1 LLLELVFG
9 AVIAL
14 GNAGRPET
22 TEGGQETVSSALDI
36 REHLLQSSNEFR
48 KLAEEH
54 SAYDEKL
61 SLLLNRSF
69 LSEQEKLEEVT
80 LKKLKLRAKDR
91 MQQMIQAQRQQQG

>member
-1 LLLELVFG
+1 M
-9 AVIAL
+9 
-14 GNAGRPET
+14 
-22 TEGGQETVSSALDI
+22 SSALDI
-36 REHLLQSSNEFR
+36 REHLLQSSDEFR
-48 KLAEEH
+48 KLAREH

-91 MQQMIQAQRQQQG
+91 MQQMIQAQRQQQD

>member
-1 LLLELVFG
+1 M
-9 AVIAL
+9 
-14 GNAGRPET
+14 
-22 TEGGQETVSSALDI
+22 SSALDI
-36 REHLLQSSNEFR
+36 REHLLQFSDEFR

-54 SAYDEKL
+54 SAYDQKL

-69 LSEQEKLEEVT
+69 LSEEEKLEEVT

>member
-1 LLLELVFG
+1 
-9 AVIAL
+9 
-14 GNAGRPET
+14 
-22 TEGGQETVSSALDI
+22 VSSALDI
-36 REHLLQSSNEFR
+36 REHLLQSSDEFR
-48 KLAEEH
+48 KLAKEH

-91 MQQMIQAQRQQQG
+91 MQQMIQAQRQQQD

>member
-1 LLLELVFG
+1 M
-9 AVIAL
+9 
-14 GNAGRPET
+14 
-22 TEGGQETVSSALDI
+22 SSALDI
-36 REHLLQSSNEFR
+36 REHLLQSSDEFR
-48 KLAEEH
+48 KLAKEH

-91 MQQMIQAQRQQQG
+91 MQQMIQAQRQQQD

>member
-1 LLLELVFG
+1 M
-9 AVIAL
+9 
-14 GNAGRPET
+14 
-22 TEGGQETVSSALDI
+22 SSALDI
-36 REHLLQSSNEFR
+36 REHLLQSSDEFR
-48 KLAEEH
+48 KLAKEH

-91 MQQMIQAQRQQQG
+91 MQQMIQAERQQH

>member
-1 LLLELVFG
+1 M
-9 AVIAL
+9 
-14 GNAGRPET
+14 
-22 TEGGQETVSSALDI
+22 SSALDI
-36 REHLLQSSNEFR
+36 KEHLLQSSDEFR
-48 KLAEEH
+48 KLAKEH

-91 MQQMIQAQRQQQG
+91 MQQMIQAQRQQQD

>member
-1 LLLELVFG
+1 M
-9 AVIAL
+9 
-14 GNAGRPET
+14 
-22 TEGGQETVSSALDI
+22 SSALDI
-36 REHLLQSSNEFR
+36 REHLLQSSDEFR
-48 KLAEEH
+48 KLAREH

>member
-1 LLLELVFG
+1 M
-9 AVIAL
+9 
-14 GNAGRPET
+14 
-22 TEGGQETVSSALDI
+22 SSALDI
-36 REHLLQSSNEFR
+36 KEHLLQSSDEFR
-48 KLAEEH
+48 KLARQH

-91 MQQMIQAQRQQQG
+91 MQRMIQAQRQQQG

>member
-1 LLLELVFG
+1 M
-9 AVIAL
+9 
-14 GNAGRPET
+14 
-22 TEGGQETVSSALDI
+22 SSALDI
-36 REHLLQSSNEFR
+36 REHLLQSNDEFR
-48 KLAEEH
+48 KLAKEH

-91 MQQMIQAQRQQQG
+91 MQQMIQAQRRQQD

>member
-1 LLLELVFG
+1 M
-9 AVIAL
+9 
-14 GNAGRPET
+14 
-22 TEGGQETVSSALDI
+22 SSALDI
-36 REHLLQSSNEFR
+36 KEHLLQSSDEFR
-48 KLAEEH
+48 KLAKEH

-91 MQQMIQAQRQQQG
+91 MQQMIQAQQQQQD

>member
-1 LLLELVFG
+1 M
-9 AVIAL
+9 
-14 GNAGRPET
+14 
-22 TEGGQETVSSALDI
+22 SSALDI
-36 REHLLQSSNEFR
+36 REHLLQSSDEFR
-48 KLAEEH
+48 KLAKEH

-91 MQQMIQAQRQQQG
+91 MQQMIQAERQQQD

>member
-1 LLLELVFG
+1 M
-9 AVIAL
+9 
-14 GNAGRPET
+14 
-22 TEGGQETVSSALDI
+22 SSALDI
-36 REHLLQSSNEFR
+36 REHLLQSSDEFR
-48 KLAEEH
+48 RLAKEH

-91 MQQMIQAQRQQQG
+91 MQQMIQAERQQQD

>member
-1 LLLELVFG
+1 M
-9 AVIAL
+9 
-14 GNAGRPET
+14 
-22 TEGGQETVSSALDI
+22 SSALDI
-36 REHLLQSSNEFR
+36 REHLLQSSDEFR
-48 KLAEEH
+48 KLAKEH

-91 MQQMIQAQRQQQG
+91 MQQMIQAQRQQH

>member
-1 LLLELVFG
+1 M
-9 AVIAL
+9 
-14 GNAGRPET
+14 
-22 TEGGQETVSSALDI
+22 SSALDI

>member
-1 LLLELVFG
+1 M
-9 AVIAL
+9 
-14 GNAGRPET
+14 
-22 TEGGQETVSSALDI
+22 SSALDI
-36 REHLLQSSNEFR
+36 REHLLQSSDEFR

-54 SAYDEKL
+54 STYDEKL

-69 LSEQEKLEEVT
+69 LSEEEKLEEVT

>member
-1 LLLELVFG
+1 
-9 AVIAL
+9 
-14 GNAGRPET
+14 
-22 TEGGQETVSSALDI
+22 VSSALDI
-36 REHLLQSSNEFR
+36 KEHLLQSSDEFR
-48 KLAEEH
+48 RLARQH

-91 MQQMIQAQRQQQG
+91 MQQMIQAQRQQQD

>member
-1 LLLELVFG
+1 M
-9 AVIAL
+9 
-14 GNAGRPET
+14 
-22 TEGGQETVSSALDI
+22 SSALDI
-36 REHLLQSSNEFR
+36 REHLLQSSDEFR
-48 KLAEEH
+48 KLAKEH

-91 MQQMIQAQRQQQG
+91 MQQMIQAQREQQG

>member
-1 LLLELVFG
+1 M
-9 AVIAL
+9 
-14 GNAGRPET
+14 
-22 TEGGQETVSSALDI
+22 SSALDI
-36 REHLLQSSNEFR
+36 REHLLQSSDEFR
-48 KLAEEH
+48 KLAKEH